1 MDQHET
7 EDQTHGRAG
16 GVRDAQTGFG
26 RQVGMTTYLI
36 TYKCEHSTKMETF
49 KHFAHQTEADD
60 RAQEE
65 PDMRTIGRWHN
76 IADGS
81 GVGIV
86 EAKSEDVVYAFILN
100 WAPFLEAKV
109 SPLLDDASARKVVL
123 SKLG

>member
-1 MDQHET
+1 
-7 EDQTHGRAG
+7 
-16 GVRDAQTGFG
+16 
-26 RQVGMTTYLI
+26 MTTYLI
-36 TYKCEHSTKMETF
+36 TWKLEHSTKMETI

-81 GVGIV
+81 GVQIV
-86 EAKSEDVVYAFILN
+86 EAKSADVVYAFILN
-100 WAPFLEAKV
+100 WAPVLEAKV
-109 SPLLDDASARKVVL
+109 SPVLDDASVRKVIL

>member
-1 MDQHET
+1 MDQHGT

-36 TYKCEHSTKMETF
+36 TWKLEHSTKMETI

-60 RAQEE
+60 RAQEG

-81 GVGIV
+81 GVNIV
-86 EAKSEDVVYAFILN
+86 EAKSADVVYAYILN
-100 WAPFLEAKV
+100 WAEFMAITVTPV
-109 SPLLDDASARKVVL
+109 LDDASVRKVIL

>member
-1 MDQHET
+1 
-7 EDQTHGRAG
+7 
-16 GVRDAQTGFG
+16 
-26 RQVGMTTYLI
+26 MTTYLI

-81 GVGIV
+81 SVAIV
-86 EAKSEDVVYAFILN
+86 EAKSADAVYAYILN
-100 WAPFLEAKV
+100 WAPV
-109 SPLLDDASARKVVL
+109 MGITVTPVLDDASVRKVIL